1 MKNAKNLLFA
11 LFGVFI
17 FLGTSCNDDFSEEDL
32 LKLQVQLAEEAD
44 SLNAQRQL
52 RALNEAGELLSFSI
66 TIQSD
71 NSQPVEGATVT
82 LLSHLK
88 GETLE
93 VTSDANGVANFPQ
106 VPVGGATVSLAK
118 AGFIGSTL
126 NIDFGTLEYGRN
138 YTIIDGNVVPTPV
151 NTSAVVAMFSTDAA
165 QGSTAT
171 ISGKVTIETDVTNST
186 SEVPQ
191 GIQIKANFDDYAV
204 ISTAGGITVTQYTV
218 NGNTAFGVADVDNTT
233 GEYTMVVPA
242 TAGGLYV
249 NLLVPN
255 ITATQRIAV
264 NGVNGESLAVPE
276 YIEIETFYGPSYQY
290 GYETTIPNVAGAY
303 AQFPT
308 PPSAG
313 RGLSLTFERIG
324 ESLNNEFDWDIYD
337 NVTSKY
343 DAGGVI
349 YQVTSFGNGYTSS
362 PSVTIT
368 DATGTGAYAE
378 AYIHFA
384 IDGLTISDA
393 GSGFAANSTITF
405 DLFYD
410 EVLPDGTTNDDVYKS
425 GGILQVETD
434 GSGAITQAAVNTAL
448 AEAISNEDV
457 YFDSQSPQVI
467 FDRVGAIKLISQTGT
482 TNAILDVTSTSFGQV
497 YEFDLVDGGDNYTN
511 PSISFSGGGA
521 TSQAVMNVLA
531 FETAWTIQLDN
542 SGNTSDYTML
552 PEAVLYEYTPA
563 NNGASS
569 QLSDLSYKMPS
580 VGAMVFDN
588 FMDFLD
594 VSAGDVIFEDQTA
607 TYRTFYQSAVE
618 PRPIVEEINVEP
630 AYALV
635 NIGSEGQVTSLY
647 SINTG
652 DGYDQK
658 FDVTIMTIDGAPGS
672 GAAIDLYGFTSASSA
687 SEVSWNGNYLITD
700 GGSGYLQNLNMD
712 NYVPYSTNGTSV
724 NVKTGETYVR
734 NINYGTGDRQV
745 NIN

>member
-82 LLSHLK
+82 MLSHLN

-93 VTSDANGVANFPQ
+93 ATSDANGVANFPQ
-106 VPVGGATVSLAK
+106 VPIGGATVSLTK

-186 SEVPQ
+186 SEIPQ
-191 GIQIKANFDDYAV
+191 DIQIKANFDDYAV
-204 ISTAGGITVTQYTV
+204 ISTAGGISVTQYTV

-233 GEYTMVVPA
+233 GEYTMIVPA
-242 TAGGLYV
+242 TAGGLDID
-249 NLLVPN
+249 LLIPN
-255 ITATQRIAV
+255 VTATQRIAV
-264 NGVNGESLAVPE
+264 NGVNGEFLAIPE
-276 YIEIETFYGPSYQY
+276 YMDVETFFGPTYQY
-290 GYETTIPNVAGAY
+290 GYETSIPDVAGAY
-303 AQFPT
+303 AEFPA

-337 NVTSKY
+337 DVTSKY

-349 YQVTSFGNGYTSS
+349 YQITSFGNGYTSS
-362 PSVTIT
+362 PVVTIT
-368 DATGTGAYAE
+368 DATGTDAYAE

-384 IDGLTISDA
+384 VDGLTISDA

-405 DLFYD
+405 DLYYD
-410 EVLPDGTTNDDVYKS
+410 EVLSDESINADVYEAA
-425 GGILQVETD
+425 GILQVETD
-434 GSGAITQAAVNTAL
+434 GSGAITQTAVNTAL
-448 AEAISNEDV
+448 ADAIADGDV
-457 YFDSQSPQVI
+457 YFDSVNPQVI
-467 FDRVGAIKLISQTGT
+467 YDRVGAIKLISQTGT

-497 YEFDLVDGGDNYTN
+497 YEFDLVNGGDNYSN

-521 TSQAVMNVLA
+521 TSQAAMNVLA
-531 FETAWTIQLDN
+531 FETAWTIELDN
-542 SGNTSDYTML
+542 SANTSDYTML
-552 PEAVLYEYTPA
+552 PEGIAYEYTPA
-563 NNGASS
+563 NDGASS

-580 VGAMVFDN
+580 VGSWVFDN
-588 FMDFLD
+588 FMDFLA
-594 VSAGDVIFEDQTA
+594 VSSGDVIFEDQTA
-607 TYRTFYQSAVE
+607 TFRTFYQSAVE
-618 PRPIVEEINVEP
+618 PKAIVEEINVEP
-630 AYALV
+630 AYAFV
-635 NIGSEGQVTSLY
+635 NINSEGQVSSLS

-652 DGYDQK
+652 EGYDQE

-672 GAAIDLYGFTSASSA
+672 GATIDLYGFTSVSSA
-687 SEVSWNGNYLITD
+687 SEVSWNGNYIITD
-700 GGSGYLQNLNMD
+700 GGTEYLQNLNID
-712 NYVPYSTNGTSV
+712 SYVPYSTNGTSV
-724 NVKTGETYVR
+724 TVKTGETYIR
-734 NINYGTGDRQV
+734 NVNYGTGDRQV
-745 NIN
+745 NVD